1 MSSSSE
7 GNGVI
12 TLHDTEQEVRKKL
25 RKAFSGGGG
34 TLEDMRAEGVN
45 LHADVA
51 YRLIRFFCPDDNLL
65 AEVTSK
71 YSRGEMNSAEVK
83 DSPRMSLCGTSCRG
97 GRRGGL
103 ASQMPTWNTS
113 PASAAFFCEC
123 RQE

>member
-1 MSSSSE
+1 MSSSAE

-51 YRLIRFFCPDDNLL
+51 YQLIRFFCPDDNLL
-65 AEVTSK
+65 AEV
-71 YSRGEMNSAEVK
+71 SRSTAGARRTA
-83 DSPRMSLCGTSCRG
+83 PR
-97 GRRGGL
+97 
-103 ASQMPTWNTS
+103 
-113 PASAAFFCEC
+113 
-123 RQE
+123 